1 MSFSDPLY
9 QFSNGKIT
17 NSDIKDFE
25 DLENTVREH
34 AHQLVELFATAC
46 GDSIRNISYPTVPC
60 PSGLSMIGNLE
71 ITTFHVPAN
80 DADKR
85 AFEYAYDKYIR

>member
-1 MSFSDPLY
+1 MSFSDLLY

-25 DLENTVREH
+25 DLENTVRERVR
-34 AHQLVELFATAC
+34 QLVELFATAC
-46 GDSIRNISYPTVPC
+46 GDSIQNISYPTIPC

-71 ITTFHVPAN
+71 IMTFHVQAN
-80 DADKR
+80 DAAKR